1 MKEPC
6 ALVSYR
12 GKEGG
17 TLEERRRDGK
27 TNESSD
33 HKVRRRQK
41 DEKKFEKE
49 SPSLV
54 ACLDVGTASS
64 VTSSTLEVQLVQS
77 DFLSPL

>member
-33 HKVRRRQK
+33 HKVSRRQK
-41 DEKKFEKE
+41 DGKKFE
-49 SPSLV
+49 SLSLF
-54 ACLDVGTASS
+54 ACLDVGTVSS